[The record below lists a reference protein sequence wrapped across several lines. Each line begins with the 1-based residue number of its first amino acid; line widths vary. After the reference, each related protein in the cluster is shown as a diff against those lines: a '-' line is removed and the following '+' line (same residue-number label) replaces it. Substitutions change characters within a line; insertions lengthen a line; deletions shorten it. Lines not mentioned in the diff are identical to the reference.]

1 MEREYME
8 FDVVIVGAGP
18 AGLSAACRLK
28 QKAAEAGQEISV
40 CVVEKGSEVGAHIL
54 SGAVFEPR
62 ALNEL
67 FPDWKELGAP
77 LNTPVT
83 GDDIYV
89 LKSAESA
96 TKVPNFFVP
105 KTMHNE
111 GNYIISLGN
120 LCRWLAQQAEGLGVE
135 IYPGFAAQEALIDEN
150 GVVRGIVTGDLG
162 VDREGNPKEGYY
174 TPGMEL
180 RAKYTLFAEGC
191 RGHIGKQLIKKYNL
205 DSEADAQHYG
215 IGIKEIWD
223 IDPSKHKPGLVV
235 HTAGWPLNDENT
247 GGSFLYHLENNQV
260 FVGLIID
267 LSYSNPHLSPF
278 DEFQRYKHHPVVKQY
293 LEGGK
298 RVAYGARAICK
309 GGLNSLPKMVFPGG
323 ALIGCDLGTLNF
335 AKIKG
340 SHTAMKSGMLA
351 ADAIAE
357 ALAAGREGGDEL
369 SSYVD
374 AFKAS
379 WLYDELFR
387 SRNFGAAIH
396 KFGAIGGGAFNFID
410 QNIFGGKIPVTL
422 HDDKPDYACLK
433 KASEAPK
440 IDYPKPD
447 GKLSFDKLSSV
458 FLSNT
463 NHEEDQPIHL
473 KLADASIPIEKNLPL
488 YDEPAQR
495 YCPAGVYEVVANDDG
510 SKRFQINA
518 QNCVHCKTCDIKD
531 PAQNITWVAP
541 EGTGGPNY
549 PNMGNEKGSLG
560 SLFHAAPVSP
570 AAGRWERTRRGSR
583 RRAIR
588 CRRSGAAP
596 PARPAGRTRCD
607 APAPRGCRAPAGRAW
622 VPGCG
627 GRSRRAADARR
638 PPRPRPRRWWRSAV
652 PAPRPRPAPAGS
664 PRRRAHR
671 RRGYRPFPPE
681 SPGNSRRRRGE

>member
-1 MEREYME
+1 MEREFME

-18 AGLSAACRLK
+18 SGLSAACRLK
-28 QKAAEAGQEISV
+28 QKAADAGKEISV

-54 SGAVFEPR
+54 SGAVFETR

-77 LNTPVT
+77 LNTAVT
-83 GDDIYV
+83 RDDIYM
-89 LKSAESA
+89 LKSADSA
-96 TKVPNFFVP
+96 IKVPGPFVP

-111 GNYIISLGN
+111 GNYIVSLGN
-120 LCRWLAQQAEGLGVE
+120 VCRWLAQQAENLGVE

-223 IDPSKHKPGLVV
+223 IDPAKHEQGLVV
-235 HTAGWPLNDENT
+235 HTAGWPLDDDNP

-260 FVGLIID
+260 VVGLIVD
-267 LSYSNPHLSPF
+267 LSYSNPFLSPF
-278 DEFQRYKHHPVVKQY
+278 DEFQRYKHHPVISQY

-351 ADAIAE
+351 AE
-357 ALAAGREGGDEL
+357 AVADVLLADGQGGDL
-369 SSYVD
+369 LNGYVEG
-374 AFKAS
+374 FKAS

-387 SRNFGAAIH
+387 SRNFGAAMH
-396 KFGAIGGGAFNFID
+396 KFGSLMGGAFNFID
-410 QNIFGGKIPVTL
+410 QNIFGGKIPFTL
-422 HDDKPDYACLK
+422 HDNKPDYACLK
-433 KASEAPK
+433 PAAESKR

-463 NHEEDQPIHL
+463 NHEEEQPCHL
-473 KLADASIPIEKNLPL
+473 KLADASIPLGVNLPKF
-488 YDEPAQR
+488 DEPAQR
-495 YCPAGVYEVVANDDG
+495 YCPAGVYEVVTQEDG
-510 SKRFQINA
+510 EKKFQINA

-531 PAQNITWVAP
+531 PSQNITWVAP

-549 PNMGNEKGSLG
+549 PNM
-560 SLFHAAPVSP
+560 
-570 AAGRWERTRRGSR
+570 
-583 RRAIR
+583 
-588 CRRSGAAP
+588 
-596 PARPAGRTRCD
+596 
-607 APAPRGCRAPAGRAW
+607 
-622 VPGCG
+622 
-627 GRSRRAADARR
+627 
-638 PPRPRPRRWWRSAV
+638 
-652 PAPRPRPAPAGS
+652 
-664 PRRRAHR
+664 
-671 RRGYRPFPPE
+671 
-681 SPGNSRRRRGE
+681 